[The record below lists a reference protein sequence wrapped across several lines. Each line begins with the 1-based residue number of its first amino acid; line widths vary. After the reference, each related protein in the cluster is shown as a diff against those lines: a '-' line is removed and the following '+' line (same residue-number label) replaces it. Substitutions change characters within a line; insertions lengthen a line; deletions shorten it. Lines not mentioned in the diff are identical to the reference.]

1 MEHLNKDVV
10 VQDFDTDVSVQ
21 TGSDERGH
29 HGEDVTG
36 GLDVVGG
43 NTEVG
48 RVDDVLAL
56 VAVEEETV
64 EHVDDVDED
73 LGSPHAFEKIPG
85 TPGF

>member
-1 MEHLNKDVV
+1 VEHLDKNVV
-10 VQDFDTDVSVQ
+10 VQDLDTNVSVQ

-29 HGEDVTG
+29 HSEDITG

-56 VAVEEETV
+56 VPVEEETV

-73 LGSPHAFEKIPG
+73 LGGPHSFEKIPRS
-85 TPGF
+85 PGF